1 MRIEKKQKT
10 KKKQIRVEFKI
21 IGFNFFFSPFKK
33 ILTSANQR
41 LHLVDPELFAK
52 TLLDH
57 LSVNVQLVPPA
68 IPQLVVQVQLPKSAD
83 PTPNV
88 ELAKL
93 ASPVKANVFVEEVTI
108 EILKQEDVKISTNV

>member
-1 MRIEKKQKT
+1 MLELT
-10 KKKQIRVEFKI
+10 LT
-21 IGFNFFFSPFKK
+21 FFLLIK

-83 PTPNV
+83 RTPNV
-88 ELAKL
+88 ERAKPV
-93 ASPVKANVFVEEVTI
+93 SPVQANVFAEEVTI
-108 EILKQEDVKISTNV
+108 EMLKQEDVKISTNV

>member
-1 MRIEKKQKT
+1 M
-10 KKKQIRVEFKI
+10 
-21 IGFNFFFSPFKK
+21 
-33 ILTSANQR
+33 TSVNQR

-68 IPQLVVQVQLPKSAD
+68 IPRLVVQVQLPKSAD

-88 ELAKL
+88 ELAKP